1 MTTKPVET
9 MNVPAYEN
17 KLFFKGIK
25 DAPSSSSVDSRTQEI
40 TQAEVMERH
49 NSLNNALEDAGML
62 LKVKGEPILASD
74 LQRLGESLDAD
85 LAKRV
90 DLDKFQHEENQE
102 YIAELLE
109 EIADKAEKIEEQKEN
124 AKGWERKYYEAN
136 GNWESWRSK
145 CMDAERKIEKL
156 KVDLEV
162 ETSNRKY
169 AEKLMDEALIAK
181 YQDEQLSVMLAAK
194 FVDVSK
200 RNLEGN

>member
-1 MTTKPVET
+1 MTTKPVEA
-9 MNVPAYEN
+9 MSVPAYEN

-25 DAPSSSSVDSRTQEI
+25 DAPSSSSMDSRTQEI
-40 TQAEVMERH
+40 SQAEVMERH
-49 NSLNNALEDAGML
+49 NSQNNALSSAESDYKLTGD
-62 LKVKGEPILASD
+62 KILVSD
-74 LQRLGESLDAD
+74 LQCLGESIDDD

-109 EIADKAEKIEEQKEN
+109 EIADKAQKIEEEREN
-124 AKGWERKYYEAN
+124 AKGWEEKYRKEYECSAM
-136 GNWESWRSK
+136 WRDRFLD
-145 CMDAERKIEKL
+145 MERQKNKL
-156 KVDLEV
+156 EQTVSVEV
-162 ETSNRKY
+162 SNRKY

-200 RNLEGN
+200 RNSEGN

>member
-1 MTTKPVET
+1 MTTF
-9 MNVPAYEN
+9 NA
-17 KLFFKGIK
+17 
-25 DAPSSSSVDSRTQEI
+25 SSSSVDSKTPKISQV
-40 TQAEVMERH
+40 EVVERH
-49 NSLNNALEDAGML
+49 NSQNNALNSRESDSKSTGD
-62 LKVKGEPILASD
+62 KILVSD
-74 LQRLGESLDAD
+74 LQLLGESIDAD
-85 LAKRV
+85 LAKRI

-124 AKGWERKYYEAN
+124 AKGWERKFYEAN

-156 KVDLEV
+156 KVELEV

-169 AEKLMDEALIAK
+169 AEKLMDEALINA
-181 YQDEQLSVMLAAK
+181 QRDEALLAGLAAK
-194 FVDVSK
+194 FVDVRK

>member
-1 MTTKPVET
+1 MTTFNIFDPIANET
-9 MNVPAYEN
+9 RR
-17 KLFFKGIK
+17 FT
-25 DAPSSSSVDSRTQEI
+25 APSSSSVDSRTQEI

-49 NSLNNALEDAGML
+49 NSLNNAQEVSKAPPTDNP
-62 LKVKGEPILASD
+62 KSIRVSD

-90 DLDKFQHEENQE
+90 DLDKLQHEENQE

-109 EIADKAEKIEEQKEN
+109 EVADKAEKIEEEREN
-124 AKGWERKYYEAN
+124 ARGWEEKYKKEYECSAM
-136 GNWESWRSK
+136 WRDK
-145 CMDAERKIEKL
+145 YLDMERQKNKL
-156 KVDLEV
+156 EQTVSVEV
-162 ETSNRKY
+162 SNRKY

>member
-1 MTTKPVET
+1 MTTKPVGT
-9 MNVPAYEN
+9 MSMTAFEN
-17 KLFFKGIK
+17 ELFFKGIK
-25 DAPSSSSVDSRTQEI
+25 GAPSSSSVDSKTPTISQI
-40 TQAEVMERH
+40 EVMERH
-49 NSLNNALEDAGML
+49 DSLNNALNSRESDSKSTGD
-62 LKVKGEPILASD
+62 KILVSD
-74 LQRLGESLDAD
+74 LQRLGESIDVD

-136 GNWESWRSK
+136 TKWEEWRAK
-145 CMDAERKIEKL
+145 FREVENENNKL
-156 KVDLEV
+156 RVDLEV

-169 AEKLMDEALIAK
+169 AEKLMDEALINA
-181 YQDEQLSVMLAAK
+181 QRDEALLAGLAAK
-194 FVDVSK
+194 FVDVRK

>member
-1 MTTKPVET
+1 MTTKPEYARQLS
-9 MNVPAYEN
+9 PWE
-17 KLFFKGIK
+17 IK
-25 DAPSSSSVDSRTQEI
+25 QINGKSAPSSSSVDSKTPTI

-49 NSLNNALEDAGML
+49 DSLNNALNSRESYSKSTGD
-62 LKVKGEPILASD
+62 KILVSD
-74 LQRLGESLDAD
+74 LQRLGESIDAD
-85 LAKRV
+85 LAKRI

-109 EIADKAEKIEEQKEN
+109 EIAYQAEKIEEQKEN

-156 KVDLEV
+156 KVELEV

-169 AEKLMDEALIAK
+169 AEKLMDEALINA
-181 YQDEQLSVMLAAK
+181 QRDEELLAGLAAK
-194 FVDVSK
+194 FVDVRK
-200 RNLEGN
+200 RNLEVG

>member
-1 MTTKPVET
+1 

-25 DAPSSSSVDSRTQEI
+25 DAPSSSSVDSKTPTI

-49 NSLNNALEDAGML
+49 NSSNNAQEASKTLYTDIPES
-62 LKVKGEPILASD
+62 ILVSD

-102 YIAELLE
+102 YIAELIE

-156 KVDLEV
+156 KVELEV

-200 RNLEGN
+200 RNSEVG

>member
-1 MTTKPVET
+1 MTMFTD
-9 MNVPAYEN
+9 AYVAIRNSDEDFS
-17 KLFFKGIK
+17 KRL
-25 DAPSSSSVDSRTQEI
+25 TE
-40 TQAEVMERH
+40 AEVMERH
-49 NSLNNALEDAGML
+49 DSQNNATEYAKCSPMHNIKHISAEDLNA
-62 LKVKGEPILASD
+62 VSD
-74 LQRLGESLDAD
+74 ALGVELDNRVNLDKLQRESD
-85 LAKRV
+85 
-90 DLDKFQHEENQE
+90 EET
-102 YIAELLE
+102 IAELME
-109 EIADKAEKIEEQKEN
+109 EVADADQRTEEAREN

-156 KVDLEV
+156 KVELEV

-200 RNLEGN
+200 RNSEVG

>member
-1 MTTKPVET
+1 MTTKPEYARQLT
-9 MNVPAYEN
+9 PWE
-17 KLFFKGIK
+17 IK
-25 DAPSSSSVDSRTQEI
+25 QINGKSAPSSSSVDSKTPTI

-49 NSLNNALEDAGML
+49 DSLNKAAGVPESDYKL
-62 LKVKGEPILASD
+62 TGDKILASD
-74 LQRLGESLDAD
+74 LQRLGESIDAD
-85 LAKRV
+85 LANRV

-109 EIADKAEKIEEQKEN
+109 EIADKADKIEEQKEN
-124 AKGWERKYYEAN
+124 AKGWERKFYEAN

-156 KVDLEV
+156 KVELEV

-169 AEKLMDEALIAK
+169 AEKLMDEALINA
-181 YQDEQLSVMLAAK
+181 QRDEALLAGLAAK
-194 FVDVSK
+194 FVDVRK

>member
-1 MTTKPVET
+1 MTTKPKYARQLSPWE
-9 MNVPAYEN
+9 MKQIN
-17 KLFFKGIK
+17 FKS
-25 DAPSSSSVDSRTQEI
+25 APSSSSVDSITPTI
-40 TQAEVMERH
+40 TQAEVIERH
-49 NSLNNALEDAGML
+49 NSQNNALNSHESDSKQTGD
-62 LKVKGEPILASD
+62 KILVSD
-74 LQRLGESLDAD
+74 LQRLGESIDAD

-102 YIAELLE
+102 YIAELLDE
-109 EIADKAEKIEEQKEN
+109 VADKAEKIEEQKEN

-156 KVDLEV
+156 KVELEV